1 MQYPFSIYFLNFFV
15 QKVRKRALNHFVFV
29 KKTTLCGRARRQ
41 PSAVFMQVQKNRL
54 TNYSNEYKLRSKVI
68 QMHNNFTQERGNADA
83 AMRGVFCAA
92 AVVGRGVSV
101 AVRARRADGVCRL
114 LRHARGRPV
123 AAGAGR
129 AAECTRDVRGAYR
142 RLLPKRLSSGGA
154 REGLASLPLEGKA
167 AHGPTVPAGRRHKKY
182 RPSKRTIGIF
192 GGGRW
197 IRTIEGIASRFTVCP
212 LWPLGNSPIC
222 NLSEGGAGRRTRT
235 PDLLITNQLLY
246 QLSYTS
252 TTPAYV
258 S

>member
-1 MQYPFSIYFLNFFV
+1 M
-15 QKVRKRALNHFVFV
+15 
-29 KKTTLCGRARRQ
+29 ARRYAATDEVSLDLEAL
-41 PSAVFMQVQKNRL
+41 PAVL
-54 TNYSNEYKLRSKVI
+54 E
-68 QMHNNFTQERGNADA
+68 
-83 AMRGVFCAA
+83 
-92 AVVGRGVSV
+92 AVVTFPPHPPRCARHLLLKEKAAHDPTVPAGSWPRGC
-101 AVRARRADGVCRL
+101 A
-114 LRHARGRPV
+114 HRGC
-123 AAGAGR
+123 
-129 AAECTRDVRGAYR
+129 EGAYR
-142 RLLPKRLSSGGA
+142 RLHPKRLSSGGA
-154 REGLASLPLEGKA
+154 RGGFSSLPLEGKVARRYAATDEVSLDLEALPAVLEAVAAFPPHPPRCARHLLLKEKA
-167 AHGPTVPAGRRHKKY
+167 AHDPTVPAGRSHKKY
-182 RPSKRTIGIF
+182 RPPKRVIGIF

>member
-1 MQYPFSIYFLNFFV
+1 MS
-15 QKVRKRALNHFVFV
+15 
-29 KKTTLCGRARRQ
+29 
-41 PSAVFMQVQKNRL
+41 
-54 TNYSNEYKLRSKVI
+54 
-68 QMHNNFTQERGNADA
+68 
-83 AMRGVFCAA
+83 GV
-92 AVVGRGVSV
+92 
-101 AVRARRADGVCRL
+101 
-114 LRHARGRPV
+114 
-123 AAGAGR
+123 
-129 AAECTRDVRGAYR
+129 YR

-167 AHGPTVPAGRRHKKY
+167 ARRYAATDEVLLDLEALPAALEAVATFPPHPPRCAQHLLLEEKAAHGPTVPAGRRHKKYRPSKRTIGIFGGGRWISPDGDKLRLHLPCKEKYQSPKRVIGIFGGGRWISPDGDKLRLHLPRKEKY

>member
-1 MQYPFSIYFLNFFV
+1 MEP
-15 QKVRKRALNHFVFV
+15 
-29 KKTTLCGRARRQ
+29 
-41 PSAVFMQVQKNRL
+41 
-54 TNYSNEYKLRSKVI
+54 
-68 QMHNNFTQERGNADA
+68 ERG
-83 AMRGVFCAA
+83 F
-92 AVVGRGVSV
+92 
-101 AVRARRADGVCRL
+101 
-114 LRHARGRPV
+114 
-123 AAGAGR
+123 
-129 AAECTRDVRGAYR
+129 
-142 RLLPKRLSSGGA
+142 LSF
-154 REGLASLPLEGKA
+154 PLEGKAARRYAATDEVLLDLEALPAALEAVVTFPPHPPRCAQHLLLEEKA
-167 AHGPTVPAGRRHKKY
+167 AHGPTVPAGRRHKKYRPPKRVIGIFGGGRWISPDGDKLRLHLPCKEKY

>member
-1 MQYPFSIYFLNFFV
+1 MEIRHSGTYSLFTFTYSLNRQV
-15 QKVRKRALNHFVFV
+15 SKGKSGEWGNSEERRVKSEKVKIDKSLSKLMKNGNTSQRTYSLFTFTYSLNRQVSKGKSREWGNSEERRV
-29 KKTTLCGRARRQ
+29 KSEKVKIDKSL
-41 PSAVFMQVQKNRL
+41 S
-54 TNYSNEYKLRSKVI
+54 KLV
-68 QMHNNFTQERGNADA
+68 D
-83 AMRGVFCAA
+83 
-92 AVVGRGVSV
+92 
-101 AVRARRADGVCRL
+101 
-114 LRHARGRPV
+114 
-123 AAGAGR
+123 
-129 AAECTRDVRGAYR
+129 
-142 RLLPKRLSSGGA
+142 
-154 REGLASLPLEGKA
+154 
-167 AHGPTVPAGRRHKKY
+167 
-182 RPSKRTIGIF
+182 F

>member
-1 MQYPFSIYFLNFFV
+1 M
-15 QKVRKRALNHFVFV
+15 
-29 KKTTLCGRARRQ
+29 
-41 PSAVFMQVQKNRL
+41 
-54 TNYSNEYKLRSKVI
+54 
-68 QMHNNFTQERGNADA
+68 
-83 AMRGVFCAA
+83 
-92 AVVGRGVSV
+92 
-101 AVRARRADGVCRL
+101 
-114 LRHARGRPV
+114 
-123 AAGAGR
+123 
-129 AAECTRDVRGAYR
+129 RGAYR

-167 AHGPTVPAGRRHKKY
+167 ARRYAATDEVLLDLEALPAALEAVVTFPPHLPRCAQHLLLEEKAAHGPTVPAGRRHKKYRPSKRVIGIFGGGRWISPDGDKLRLHLPRKEKY

>member
-1 MQYPFSIYFLNFFV
+1 MHREREGGY
-15 QKVRKRALNHFVFV
+15 
-29 KKTTLCGRARRQ
+29 RQ
-41 PSAVFMQVQKNRL
+41 
-54 TNYSNEYKLRSKVI
+54 
-68 QMHNNFTQERGNADA
+68 
-83 AMRGVFCAA
+83 
-92 AVVGRGVSV
+92 
-101 AVRARRADGVCRL
+101 
-114 LRHARGRPV
+114 
-123 AAGAGR
+123 
-129 AAECTRDVRGAYR
+129 
-142 RLLPKRLSSGGA
+142 LLPERLSSGGA
-154 REGLASLPLEGKA
+154 RVGLFKPSPRGEGS
-167 AHGPTVPAGRRHKKY
+167 HDPTIPAGRRHKKY
-182 RPSKRTIGIF
+182 RPSRRTIGILVGEDGFPLTGINFDSIFPAKKNTNHPKRVIGIF

>member
-1 MQYPFSIYFLNFFV
+1 MEP
-15 QKVRKRALNHFVFV
+15 
-29 KKTTLCGRARRQ
+29 
-41 PSAVFMQVQKNRL
+41 
-54 TNYSNEYKLRSKVI
+54 
-68 QMHNNFTQERGNADA
+68 ERG
-83 AMRGVFCAA
+83 F
-92 AVVGRGVSV
+92 
-101 AVRARRADGVCRL
+101 
-114 LRHARGRPV
+114 
-123 AAGAGR
+123 
-129 AAECTRDVRGAYR
+129 
-142 RLLPKRLSSGGA
+142 LSF
-154 REGLASLPLEGKA
+154 PLEGKAARRYAETDEVLLDLEALPAALEAVVTFPPHPPRCAQHLLLEEKA
-167 AHGPTVPAGRRHKKY
+167 AHGPTVPAGRRHKKYRPPKRVIGIFGGGRWISPDGDKLRLHLPRKEKYRPSKRTIGIFGGGRWISPDGDKLRLHLPRKEKY